1 MWEVFNNKI
10 DCELVPETSAAA
22 EMAGEGNHVLGPGLV
37 DVLEVRHEAV
47 AVPES
52 DESGNEVITDATDHC
67 SIKSSSWLIP

>member
-1 MWEVFNNKI
+1 MRIFEKKLDW
-10 DCELVPETSAAA
+10 DLVPEPPAAA

-52 DESGNEVITDATDHC
+52 DERGNEVITDDTDQC